1 MPLSSISSH
10 WRGQLSPSS
19 GMLLTQARLRKAL
32 FWGLPAVAGMMLL
45 LSLLPVSAWDVSD
58 AGASYRGFDPNL
70 VFVREQGP
78 GASENGIVNVSGN
91 QIELTAVPSSE
102 PTVHLLTTPLD
113 FKAGMDVRVMDQPA
127 DGAPL
132 KIGVWSVRAGSGYYI
147 RFGSAGDN
155 HVFAQLVSGGAVK
168 KETLLG
174 EYSPGQTYHLEIAAD
189 RKGQEIGMHL
199 TAAPQVD
206 GNVMRLNGGPAQPN
220 YGDVLSDVTPVKAG
234 DAYTFGGLV
243 QVLSG
248 TDAYKMSLSWYD
260 ANQRYLGFSQDW
272 RRVDELGGW
281 TRLEFSDVAPE
292 GAAYARLVLGSGNQT
307 SLLFTGL
314 FLSRS
319 DVIGETLLANG
330 DFRAGLSGWHW
341 ANGKTVPTLIIR
353 SPLDVATTLEAAE
366 APELF
371 DSVRLTLTASSSS
384 SGGVSGAIV
393 DNYEL
398 TLPGELWQV
407 VRTDDSKVLVGLVL
421 TLGFLLCLAQTWD
434 WRISRRRPAERRR
447 LSLPADRHLTLPGWR
462 LLALVGGGIAVY
474 FVANMFLFHY
484 GTQPFDMTSQE
495 VWAYTGAKYGVFDIY
510 PRGST
515 VSLAEVWNGA
525 PYHEAV
531 FPYPPF
537 MAYYFGAVGET
548 YKGFLNGSGP
558 VTMDGYGLEFII
570 KTGSLLFGLAN
581 AVLIYLL
588 GRGMKLTRPAAL
600 IPTALFLF
608 NPAVAVDVAL
618 WGETE
623 NVSLFFLLLSMW
635 QAQRKS
641 PTGAWLALG
650 AAILTRPQMAVPGVL
665 LALVYLRIF
674 GVNRSF
680 RPVCW
685 SVVLLYLALG
695 PFLWHFSPSL
705 PMDYATRVSS
715 THVLG
720 GGESALQGVSLSGYS
735 VWPMVTGVF
744 EGVSGRTRSAYPES
758 SSLIGGITYGEASNV
773 LIACLVLAVA
783 ALIVRRRSTG
793 ELADYL
799 PLVAFGML
807 GWSMLTTGM
816 ISRYFIYALALV
828 IVSRPSLR
836 PGPYFA
842 VVGALTVTTFVTQ
855 LGAIGF
861 AIRDV
866 PQLAPLLHPSN
877 NSITELAMNLYAAD
891 TFITLGVL
899 ANLLA
904 LVVLGAELIPRTP
917 DVVRHAARVD
927 VTEPVPG

>member
-1 MPLSSISSH
+1 M
-10 WRGQLSPSS
+10 
-19 GMLLTQARLRKAL
+19 LRKAL

-45 LSLLPVSAWDVSD
+45 LSLLPASAWHTSD
-58 AGASYRGFDPNL
+58 AGAFYRGFDSNL
-70 VFVREQGP
+70 VFVRERGP
-78 GASENGIVNVSGN
+78 GASEEGIVNVSGDH
-91 QIELTAVPSSE
+91 IELTAVPSSE
-102 PTVHLLTTPLD
+102 PTAHLLTTPLG
-113 FKAGMDVRVMDQPA
+113 FRASMDLRVMDQSFSG
-127 DGAPL
+127 DSF
-132 KIGVWSVRAGSGYYI
+132 KIGVWSVRARSGYYI
-147 RFGSAGDN
+147 RFGPAGDN
-155 HVFAQLVSGGAVK
+155 QVVAQLVSGGRVK
-168 KETLLG
+168 KETPLG
-174 EYSPGQTYHLEIAAD
+174 RYSPGQTYRLEIATD
-189 RKGQEIGMHL
+189 RKAQEIEMHL
-199 TAAPQVD
+199 TDPPEAD
-206 GNVMRLNGGPAQPN
+206 GNAMRLDGGPIEPN
-220 YGDVLSDVTPVKAG
+220 YGDVLSDVMPVLAG
-234 DAYTFGGLV
+234 EEYTFGGLV

-248 TDAYKMSLSWYD
+248 ADAYKVSLSWYD
-260 ANQRYLGFSQDW
+260 AQQRYLGFSQDW
-272 RRVDELGGW
+272 RRVSDLSGW
-281 TRLEFSDVAPE
+281 TRVAFSDVAPE
-292 GAAYARLVLGSGNQT
+292 DAAYARLVLGSGNQT

-330 DFRAGLSGWHW
+330 DFRPGLTGWHW
-341 ANGKTVPTLIIR
+341 ADGKREPKLINR
-353 SPLDVATTLEAAE
+353 SPLDITTTLSAAD

-371 DSVRLTLTASSSS
+371 DSVRLSLTASSSS
-384 SGGVSGAIV
+384 SSGVSSAIV

-407 VRTDDSKVLVGLVL
+407 VRTDDSKVLLGLVL
-421 TLGFLLCLAQTWD
+421 ALGCLLCLAQMWD
-434 WRISRRRPAERRR
+434 WWSAHRWPMAGKR
-447 LSLPADRHLTLPGWR
+447 LSPPADRPLTLPGWR

-484 GTQPFDMTSQE
+484 GTQPFDMTSQQ

-515 VSLAEVWNGA
+515 VSLAAVWNGA

-537 MAYYFGAVGET
+537 MAYYFGAIGKT
-548 YKGFLNGSGP
+548 YQGFLNGSGP
-558 VTMDGYGLEFII
+558 VTMDAYGLEFLI

-581 AVLIYLL
+581 AVLIYQL
-588 GRGMKLTRPAAL
+588 GRGMRLARLAAL
-600 IPTALFLF
+600 VPTALFLF

-641 PTGAWLALG
+641 PMGAWLALG
-650 AAILTRPQMAVPGVL
+650 TAILTRPQMAVPGVL
-665 LALVYLRIF
+665 LALVYLRMF
-674 GVNRSF
+674 GVNQSF
-680 RPVCW
+680 RPLCW

-705 PMDYATRVSS
+705 LMDYAIRVSS

-720 GGESALQGVSLSGYS
+720 SGEAALQSVSLSGYS
-735 VWPMVTGVF
+735 VWPLVTALS
-744 EGVSGRTRSAYPES
+744 EGVSGRTRSVYPES
-758 SSLIGGITYGEASNV
+758 SPFIGGITYGEASNF
-773 LIACLVLAVA
+773 LIACLLLAVG
-783 ALIVRRRSTG
+783 ALIVTRCRSRG

-799 PLVAFGML
+799 PVVAFGML

-836 PGPYFA
+836 PGTYFA
-842 VVGALTVTTFVTQ
+842 AVGALTVTTFVTQ
-855 LGAIGF
+855 MGAIGF
-861 AIRDV
+861 AIQDV

-877 NSITELAMNLYAAD
+877 NPVTRLAMSLYAAD
-891 TFITLGVL
+891 SFITLGVL

-904 LVVLGAELIPRTP
+904 LVVLGAEVIPRRP
-917 DVVRHAARVD
+917 DELRPTARVD
-927 VTEPVPG
+927 VTRAVTG